1 MEGMLR
7 SLLLDII
14 DTMDNETTYYDDNIS
29 FDNGTHGMIRLSQK
43 KKIKFCVDFFL
54 NYTFGFLPNKE
65 GNMISSYVFPS
76 HKNYIYRCWELG
88 L

>member
-14 DTMDNETTYYDDNIS
+14 DTMDNETIYYDDNIS
-29 FDNGTHGMIRLSQK
+29 FDNETHGMFRLSQK
-43 KKIKFCVDFFL
+43 KPIAKSCVDFLL

-65 GNMISSYVFPS
+65 GIMISSYIPLS
-76 HKNYIYRCWELG
+76 MLA
-88 L
+88 

>member
-29 FDNGTHGMIRLSQK
+29 FDNGTHGMLRLTPQK
-43 KKIKFCVDFFL
+43 INRILCRIF
-54 NYTFGFLPNKE
+54 
-65 GNMISSYVFPS
+65 S
-76 HKNYIYRCWELG
+76 
-88 L
+88 